1 MQNKISGHQFPSE
14 WVQGGWGICA
24 GAPGFHSLA
33 LDVKTFCVCFTAG
46 QCLLSFSPNLPPPP
60 PLSLWLEGKCGK
72 YPMFSLF
79 FQCDSVW
86 WLPLIGLS
94 WLPYALGL
102 VCSWAPPSFPEG
114 NIPQAHHLL
123 MSLTRLHAPRP
134 IPPLGGSASPD
145 CCHSG

>member
-1 MQNKISGHQFPSE
+1 M
-14 WVQGGWGICA
+14 
-24 GAPGFHSLA
+24 
-33 LDVKTFCVCFTAG
+33 
-46 QCLLSFSPNLPPPP
+46 
-60 PLSLWLEGKCGK
+60 CGK

-79 FQCDSVW
+79 FQCDSAW

-123 MSLTRLHAPRP
+123 MSLTRLHAP
-134 IPPLGGSASPD
+134 PPPPHPLEAVHLLTAVTVGSYALNYRMKIEIN
-145 CCHSG
+145 